1 MEDISG
7 ALLHSGSVSHLK
19 TAIFANMDLSVYKG
33 PIFLGELE
41 GVP

>member
-7 ALLHSGSVSHLK
+7 ALLHSGLVSHLE